1 MRTAAAAVLNAR
13 SRQPPTQAPVRTHP
27 HPLRRWPSDHPR
39 SAALAFWASL
49 AVALAVLVVL
59 YRQPLPPQQGCIA
72 QIHDTGRAS
81 LAALPLPLARTA
93 RGPREILLLQHRFAG
108 PAHALQRPALYI
120 GEATPYAELRINA
133 RRLTPYVDLG
143 GEPRRDLAPHLYA
156 LPPDILSSGENLLSL
171 RMPVARSL
179 SETRVGMLCIGDYDA
194 LLPLYKA
201 EWWRRVGMPKACLC
215 LFLVLAG
222 VMVALRRIHANAPLY
237 RWYLVCIALMS
248 CRSVYLVVGDMP
260 GGPAN
265 WRVVSDVSIIL
276 LIYAMYRLV
285 AALWDIRLRHWSV
298 AWLLVASLLQLSAL
312 WSDWTL
318 EFPTANLL
326 LWLSVAANAGL
337 VLAHSRA
344 RAPHAPAL
352 EKHCLRW
359 AMLFAIV
366 CGALEALT
374 YRLDAGWRLIW
385 LYPLGTA
392 MLAVT
397 LGFLLTRRAILGA
410 TLLMH
415 ARQSLGRDLVQ
426 TLLHCA
432 EQADAV
438 WQTLSSRVAG
448 RERERVLRDID
459 AGFGARMA
467 EVVQQVRRELPQSR
481 LQVDIQRALL
491 DLRLMIDAMELE
503 LASLAAA
510 FAILQQRL
518 QPALSAAGIAARW
531 DLAGAHDRRIED
543 RRRLMELFRCMEELL
558 SNVIQHSAAAQVGID
573 ARSDGEWLHIRI
585 ADDGRGMRAGQPR
598 GRGLDNVRVR
608 LARLGGRVD
617 CRSRP
622 QFDGTCIELSLRQP

>member
-1 MRTAAAAVLNAR
+1 MN
-13 SRQPPTQAPVRTHP
+13 P
-27 HPLRRWPSDHPR
+27 HLLRRWLGDHPR

-49 AVALAVLVVL
+49 ALALALLVVL
-59 YRQPLPPQQGCIA
+59 YRQPLPLQQGCIA
-72 QIHDTGRAS
+72 QIHDVARAS
-81 LAALPLPLARTA
+81 LVALPLARTA
-93 RGPREILLLQHRFAG
+93 RGPGETLLLQHRFAWRLQ
-108 PAHALQRPALYI
+108 ALQRPALYI
-120 GEATPYAELRINA
+120 GEATPYFDLQVNA
-133 RRLTPYVDLG
+133 RHLTPNVDLDAA
-143 GEPRRDLAPHLYA
+143 PRRDLAPHLYA
-156 LPPDILSSGENLLSL
+156 LPPDILSAGDNLLSL
-171 RMPVARSL
+171 RVPVARSL
-179 SETRVGMLCIGDYDA
+179 SETRVGMLCIGDYDV
-194 LLPLYKA
+194 LLSLYKA
-201 EWWRRVGMPKACLC
+201 EWWRRVGLPKACLC
-215 LFLVLAG
+215 LFLVMAG
-222 VMVALRRIHANAPLY
+222 VVFALRRIHANAPLY
-237 RWYLVCIALMS
+237 RCYLLCIALMS

-276 LIYAMYRLV
+276 LIYAMYRLI
-285 AALWDIRLRHWSV
+285 AALWNIRLRHWSV
-298 AWLLVASLLQLSAL
+298 AWLLAASLLQLTAL
-312 WSDWTL
+312 WSNWTL
-318 EFPTANLL
+318 EFPLANLL
-326 LWLSVAANAGL
+326 LWLSVAGTAGL

-344 RAPHAPAL
+344 SAPHVPAL

-359 AMLFAIV
+359 AMLFAV
-366 CGALEALT
+366 ACGALEAVT

-392 MLAVT
+392 LLAVT

-415 ARQSLGRDLVQ
+415 ARQSLGRDLDQ

-448 RERERVLRDID
+448 RERERVLLDID

-467 EVVQQVRRELPQSR
+467 EVVQQLRRELPHSR

-518 QPALSAAGIAARW
+518 QPALFAAGIAAQW
-531 DLAGAHDRRIED
+531 EVAVTQGRRIED

-558 SNVIQHSAAAQVGID
+558 SNVIQHSAAAHVWID
-573 ARSDGEWLHIRI
+573 ARSDGEWLQIRV
-585 ADDGRGMRAGQPR
+585 ADDGCGMRDGQPR
-598 GRGLDNVRVR
+598 GRGLDNVRAR
-608 LARLGGRVD
+608 LARMGGSVD

-622 QFDGTCIELSLRQP
+622 QFDGTCIALSLRRL